1 MSIWRRKNLQIMNG
15 LQLSPQQT
23 WMASS
28 AQGMALHHP
37 QGTIL
42 YAKKQNYMQITKVRN
57 PSYALAVKD

>member
-1 MSIWRRKNLQIMNG
+1 
-15 LQLSPQQT
+15 
-23 WMASS
+23 MASS

-37 QGTIL
+37 QGTIM